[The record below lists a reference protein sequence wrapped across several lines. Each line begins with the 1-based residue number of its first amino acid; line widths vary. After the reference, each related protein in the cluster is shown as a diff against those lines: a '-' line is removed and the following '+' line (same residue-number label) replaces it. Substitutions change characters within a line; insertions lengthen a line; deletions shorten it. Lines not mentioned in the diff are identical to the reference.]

1 MQTPFLDAANAAGS
15 HKVAANRGKP
25 ETRDDE
31 PSFSDQLAIAPE
43 RDNKETQARQTN
55 PNAEAG
61 TDMAPTSSSG
71 TVPLSDAATLD
82 PEATAELINAAETIA
97 TTNAAAPEDGA
108 TLAAT
113 AEGETLKTTAATAAA
128 TLDTAQSV
136 DPKIAGMREAQAPPK
151 ADTPRAPQDS
161 RVAPAQTGIVLD
173 AKAAAQHT
181 EGAAP
186 AEAAALETKPV
197 ALGQAIDGEAASEAA
212 PTKVDADHPP
222 LTDTVD
228 ELKPHAEGA
237 NASTAQGASDAKLSA
252 DRTTATPA
260 APFAAAPS
268 LQTAPSMQTVAVQA
282 AAQTSPPTIVASPA
296 DIPDI
301 VSRTLQ
307 SQEAGERIVVQLD
320 PPELGRVTIDF
331 KLDPDG
337 VQAVTVTAETP
348 EAIKR
353 LRLMNF
359 ELLQALEQN
368 GLNGRSFSLE
378 YQQSDQGETGQS
390 FEASRET
397 SFESEQLDI
406 LASQPRPAYMPPGSS
421 LNLRL

>member
-1 MQTPFLDAANAAGS
+1 
-15 HKVAANRGKP
+15 
-25 ETRDDE
+25 
-31 PSFSDQLAIAPE
+31 
-43 RDNKETQARQTN
+43 
-55 PNAEAG
+55 
-61 TDMAPTSSSG
+61 
-71 TVPLSDAATLD
+71 
-82 PEATAELINAAETIA
+82 
-97 TTNAAAPEDGA
+97 
-108 TLAAT
+108 
-113 AEGETLKTTAATAAA
+113 
-128 TLDTAQSV
+128 
-136 DPKIAGMREAQAPPK
+136 
-151 ADTPRAPQDS
+151 
-161 RVAPAQTGIVLD
+161 
-173 AKAAAQHT
+173 
-181 EGAAP
+181 
-186 AEAAALETKPV
+186 
-197 ALGQAIDGEAASEAA
+197 
-212 PTKVDADHPP
+212 
-222 LTDTVD
+222 
-228 ELKPHAEGA
+228 
-237 NASTAQGASDAKLSA
+237 
-252 DRTTATPA
+252 
-260 APFAAAPS
+260 
-268 LQTAPSMQTVAVQA
+268 MQTVAVQA
-282 AAQTSPPTIVASPA
+282 AAQTSNPTIVASPA